1 MIFCLTSW
9 KSAFPEDQEVHMRR
23 LLSAPAMM
31 VVSVSLLAQTS
42 PPAAKPG
49 AHPTPTC
56 MVAGRVVTA
65 ADGSPLKS
73 ARVSL
78 TPERSDSAKQQM
90 FAATTD
96 SDGHFLIKDV
106 APGRYRFFAT
116 RAGFVDQQY
125 QAKGNNEGA
134 VLSLKPGDR
143 VGDVLFRMIVSGV
156 ITGRVTNEDG
166 EGMVRVEVIA
176 LRKPGEEETEEEGLM
191 AFFRKSELRAVSSAQ
206 TDDRGQYRIFGLKPG
221 DYYIEATDS
230 YEPDRNTPS
239 DQDYVVRQFL
249 GSEYAS
255 VYYPGVAQASQATVV
270 SVKAGDEVQADV
282 FMQRIR
288 TADVSGHVLGRG
300 GPAKNASVFIVPRGD
315 DYGTPHQDTTDEKGA
330 FKLKGIP
337 PGSYVIAAFKRDD
350 EDGGYAPRGQ
360 QKLEVSGENIDSLII
375 AFGAGASFQGR
386 VAAVGADPPELD
398 RIRIFLFGT
407 DEDRT
412 FGAGGQVK
420 KDGTFEL
427 KSVSAGDYAIMV
439 EGLERNSYVKSVRL
453 GAEELIDKGLQVEG
467 GGTGGRLEVV
477 VSSASAQLEGSV
489 SGHGGAIIG
498 ARVRVAPEPETPYNR
513 FRSRTVRT
521 DQSGHFAVKGLAPGT
536 YRLLARYRAS
546 SGGDVLRSDPQTIT
560 LSERDHKTVQLE
572 IAEPPA
578 E

>member
-1 MIFCLTSW
+1 
-9 KSAFPEDQEVHMRR
+9 
-23 LLSAPAMM
+23 
-31 VVSVSLLAQTS
+31 
-42 PPAAKPG
+42 
-49 AHPTPTC
+49 
-56 MVAGRVVTA
+56 
-65 ADGSPLKS
+65 
-73 ARVSL
+73 
-78 TPERSDSAKQQM
+78 M

-116 RAGFVDQQY
+116 RAGFVNQQY
-125 QAKGNNEGA
+125 QAKGTDDGA

-166 EGMVRVEVIA
+166 EGVVRVEVIA
-176 LRKPGEEETEEEGLM
+176 LRKPGEEEMEEEGRL
-191 AFFRKSELRAVSSAQ
+191 AFFRKSELHAVSSAQ

-239 DQDYVVRQFL
+239 DEGYMVHEFL

-255 VYYPGVAQASQATVV
+255 VYYPGVAQASQATLV
-270 SVKAGDEVQADV
+270 SVKAGEEVQADV
-282 FMQRIR
+282 FMQRIK
-288 TADVSGHVLGRG
+288 TADVSGHVIGRS
-300 GPAKNASVFIVPRGD
+300 GPAKNALVFMVPRGID
-315 DYGTPHQDTTDEKGA
+315 DSGIPRQDTTDEKGA

-337 PGSYVIAAFKRDD
+337 PGSYVIAAYQRDD
-350 EDGGYAPRGQ
+350 EDGVYEPRGQ

-386 VAAVGADPPELD
+386 VTAVGADPPELD
-398 RIRIFLFGT
+398 RIHITLFGT

-427 KSVSAGDYAIMV
+427 KSVSDGDYAIMV
-439 EGLERNSYVKSVRL
+439 DGLERNWYVKSVRL
-453 GAEELIDKGLQVEG
+453 GADELIDKGLQLEAG
-467 GGTGGRLEVV
+467 STGGRLDIV

-489 SGHGGAIIG
+489 SGHDGAIIG
-498 ARVRVAPEPETPYNR
+498 AHVRVAPEPETPYNQ
-513 FRSRTVRT
+513 FRSRSVKT
-521 DQSGHFAVKGLAPGT
+521 DQSGHFAATGLAPGT

-546 SGGDVLRSDPQTIT
+546 SGSDVLRSDPTNHYAVRARAQDGAAGDCRA
-560 LSERDHKTVQLE
+560 SSRVGAPSKRF
-572 IAEPPA
+572 PA
-578 E
+578 GSISRYDPQNA

>member
-1 MIFCLTSW
+1 MRCFLPVPAVIIV
-9 KSAFPEDQEVHMRR
+9 SA
-23 LLSAPAMM
+23 
-31 VVSVSLLAQTS
+31 SLLAQTS
-42 PPAAKPG
+42 PPAAKAG
-49 AHPTPTC
+49 LHPTPTC
-56 MVAGRVVTA
+56 IVAGRVVTA
-65 ADGSPLKS
+65 AEGSPLKS

-78 TPERSDSAKQQM
+78 TPESSDSAKKQM

-96 SDGHFLIKDV
+96 SDGHFLLKDV

-125 QAKGNNEGA
+125 QAGGNDDGA

-143 VGDVLFRMIVSGV
+143 VSDLLFRMIVSGV

-166 EGMVRVEVIA
+166 EGVVRVEVIA
-176 LRKPGEEETEEEGLM
+176 LRKPGEEEMEEEGRL
-191 AFFRKSELRAVSSAQ
+191 AFFRKSELHAVSSAQ

-239 DQDYVVRQFL
+239 DQGYMVHEFL

-255 VYYPGVAQASQATVV
+255 VYYPGVAQASQATLV

-282 FMQRIR
+282 FMQRIK
-288 TADVSGHVLGRG
+288 TAEVAGHVIGRS
-300 GPAKNASVFIVPRGD
+300 GPAKNVSVILVPRGID
-315 DYGTPHQDTTDEKGA
+315 DSGIPRQDTTDEKGA

-337 PGSYVIAAFKRDD
+337 PGSYMIAVYTGDD
-350 EDGGYAPRGQ
+350 EDGGYAAGGQ

-375 AFGAGASFQGR
+375 ALGAGASFTGR
-386 VAAVGADPPELD
+386 VTAAGADPPKLD
-398 RIRIFLFGT
+398 RIRIFLFGI
-407 DEDRT
+407 DEDRS

-420 KDGTFEL
+420 KDGTFVL
-427 KSVSAGDYAIMV
+427 KSVSDGDYAILV
-439 EGLERNSYVKSVRL
+439 EGLEKNWYVKSVRL
-453 GAEELIDKGLQVEG
+453 GADELVDKGLQLEAG
-467 GGTGGRLEVV
+467 ASGGRLEVV
-477 VSSASAQLEGSV
+477 VSSASVQLQGSV
-489 SGHGGAIIG
+489 SQHDSPVIG
-498 ARVRVAPEPETPYNR
+498 AHVRVAPEPETPYNR
-513 FRSRTVRT
+513 FRSRVVRT
-521 DQSGHFAVKGLAPGT
+521 DQGGHFTVTGLAPGT

-546 SGGDVLRSDPQTIT
+546 PGAEVLRSESETIT

-572 IAEPPA
+572 IPEPPA